1 MPPPS
6 CEPLLPNKSDVL
18 PRYRHAAPSGPWP
31 WMDFSH
37 VDVTSPSTAVT
48 TVTTAATH
56 VATDESDATTA
67 VTDASAAT
75 KWSGYPQNL
84 FGNWTPDQVQRS
96 QMIKKCSRNQ
106 SSTIYWM
113 DVLDDAKFITPNMSV
128 TPTNDSENDFWT
140 MLQGKASLI
149 CPMHISLD
157 IT

>member
-1 MPPPS
+1 
-6 CEPLLPNKSDVL
+6 
-18 PRYRHAAPSGPWP
+18 
-31 WMDFSH
+31 MDFSH